1 LNDDAVYASVHSLV
15 AATAEVFRV
24 SDLVELDWLEQRIRE
39 AA

>member
-1 LNDDAVYASVHSLV
+1 V